1 MSYVKCLQSVKER
14 DSEKLSTGSAGTRQS
29 IKESDFSNTHA
40 AVLRP
45 LYKHY
50 QAMQF
55 AALGHRFPWNAAS
68 RKACVR
74 ALLDAARECHPHETY
89 THFKK
94 AVEAELLGPEGALR
108 YEPPLHMMMG

>member
-1 MSYVKCLQSVKER
+1 VSYVKCLQSVKEK
-14 DSEKLSTGSAGTRQS
+14 DSEKLSTGSVGTRQS
-29 IKESDFSNTHA
+29 IKESDFSNTYA
-40 AVLRP
+40 DLLKP

-74 ALLDAARECHPHETY
+74 ALLDAAREVHPRETY

-94 AVEAELLGPEGALR
+94 AVEAELLGHDGALR
-108 YEPPLHMMMG
+108 YKLPLHIDTS